1 MLSDSAMDKTAEAAE
16 LAVPAALLLLMDPV
30 DTAPSEHT
38 SLDVVTENA
47 VEAATA
53 ATLRF
58 TPVRM
63 KELLP
68 AGISPV
74 TVTSTES
81 YLLPKSGVTVFT
93 IAAASVTHDNADD
106 AEYFPEA
113 SAAFVQV
120 RTVEKAAKNPT
131 GRLM

>member
-1 MLSDSAMDKTAEAAE
+1 M
-16 LAVPAALLLLMDPV
+16 
-30 DTAPSEHT
+30 
-38 SLDVVTENA
+38 
-47 VEAATA
+47 EAATA

-68 AGISPV
+68 AGMDPV

>member
-1 MLSDSAMDKTAEAAE
+1 MDKTAEAAE
-16 LAVPAALLLLMDPV
+16 LAVPPGLLLLMDPV
-30 DTAPSEHT
+30 LTAPSEHT

-58 TPVRM
+58 TPVRT

-68 AGISPV
+68 AGRDPAV
-74 TVTSTES
+74 TETSTKS
-81 YLLPKSGVTVFT
+81 YLLPISGVTVRTFV
-93 IAAASVTHDNADD
+93 AASVTHVNADV
-106 AEYFPEA
+106 AEYFPEVK
-113 SAAFVQV
+113 AALAQV